1 MTPTR
6 KGMATDEIYDV
17 LMEQLV
23 TAIRKYDP
31 EYKEKVKL
39 VVEAIDRDGLRKRKQ
54 FTLDDVNRRLDFD
67 GNRYVRMLSRRDFL
81 EAVKGRQ
88 LPGITADYRRSK
100 YSNTL

>member
-81 EAVKGRQ
+81 EAVQRQ
-88 LPGITADYRRSK
+88 EARLPGITAD
-100 YSNTL
+100 